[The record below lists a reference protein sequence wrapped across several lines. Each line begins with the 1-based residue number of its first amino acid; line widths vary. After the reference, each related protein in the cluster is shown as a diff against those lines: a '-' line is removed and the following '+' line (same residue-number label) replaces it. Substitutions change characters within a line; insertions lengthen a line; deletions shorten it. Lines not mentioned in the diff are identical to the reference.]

1 MSDLKYTAEH
11 EWVAVEGDIATVGIS
26 EFAQDQL
33 GDVVFVELPDR
44 GRQVAKGDQAVV
56 IESVKAASEVYAPVS
71 GEIVEVNDALG
82 DDPAIINADATGK
95 GWFVKIR
102 LSKPSELDGLMDE
115 DAYNKLV
122 AEQG

>member
-1 MSDLKYTAEH
+1 MSYLKYTEEH
-11 EWVAVEGDIATVGIS
+11 EWVTVDGDVATIGIS
-26 EFAQDQL
+26 NFAQDQL